1 MDSQR
6 KNELVLSQSDFELF
20 ALIKEGI
27 LGPCTHLMSKNET
40 NEVLQKQSYKG
51 EMTPYSFS
59 FAPQNVDLSKAK
71 AGDEFALV
79 CEGEKVG
86 KFRLNEKFQHKGDHV
101 HGDTELFN
109 RRDAMLQCF
118 WITGRDLDERVH
130 IIKILALPV
139 HYVL

>member
-59 FAPQNVDLSKAK
+59 FAPAK
-71 AGDEFALV
+71 CGFEQ
-79 CEGEKVG
+79 G
-86 KFRLNEKFQHKGDHV
+86 KG
-101 HGDTELFN
+101 
-109 RRDAMLQCF
+109 RR
-118 WITGRDLDERVH
+118 
-130 IIKILALPV
+130 
-139 HYVL
+139 